1 MKKLLKNK
9 LIAIAFVSL
18 MIIIANGLYR
28 LSIGC
33 RGMFSDCYIEGV
45 DKFIYL
51 YYLSNFLFYLCCL
64 IIFSKFL
71 IKLTKAIIKK
81 IF

>member
-1 MKKLLKNK
+1 MRKIIKDKLKTVAL
-9 LIAIAFVSL
+9 VSL
-18 MIIIANGLYR
+18 TLIIANGLYR

-51 YYLSNFLFYLCCL
+51 YYLSNLLFYVCCL
-64 IIFSKFL
+64 MVFFKFFYKSAL
-71 IKLTKAIIKK
+71 AIIKN

>member
-1 MKKLLKNK
+1 MKRILKNK
-9 LIAIAFVSL
+9 LIAIALASL
-18 MIIIANGLYR
+18 TVIITNGLYR

-51 YYLSNFLFYLCCL
+51 YYLANLLFYLCCL
-64 IIFSKFL
+64 VIFSKFFF
-71 IKLTKAIIKK
+71 KFTKAIIKK
-81 IF
+81 NF